1 MIPKKAGTVTQVFDV
16 DGHFNSYPSAMSQT
30 MAGKAGGST
39 SDGLK
44 VDVFGYDIRC
54 HESP

>member
-1 MIPKKAGTVTQVFDV
+1 MPLLGHYPDTNSRDLA
-16 DGHFNSYPSAMSQT
+16 GHFNSYLSAMSQT